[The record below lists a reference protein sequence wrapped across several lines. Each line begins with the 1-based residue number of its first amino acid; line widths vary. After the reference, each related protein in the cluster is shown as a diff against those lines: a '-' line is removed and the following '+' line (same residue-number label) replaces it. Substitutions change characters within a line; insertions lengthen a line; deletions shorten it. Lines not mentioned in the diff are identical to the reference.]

1 MAKIIS
7 VFYVVLLSLSLID
20 LSVAVRKPVGFY
32 KLSNG
37 KISIT
42 VTNWGATVQSVIVP
56 DKQGGHRGF
65 SDVIWTVL
73 EHVKDGSSPYIT
85 LYYRSFDGEQGF
97 PGDLDVFVTYA
108 LAGNSLSISM
118 KAKALSKATPV
129 NLAHHGYWNLGGHN
143 SGNILNNTIK
153 IYGSKITPVD
163 DELIPTGKFLSV
175 KGTPFDFL
183 EANTIGSRIG
193 ELSAGYDINYVID
206 GAEEQFKKVAEVY
219 DGKSGRFMELWADKP
234 GVQFYTGNMLGGEK
248 GKDGAVYGAHAGLC
262 LETQG
267 FPDAVNHPNFPSQ
280 IVNPGDEYKHFMLYN
295 GSSSSSSGAPGQSGD
310 EESGQWCVARPSVP
324 FKTLQEAMDYACG
337 EGGADWDDDGDDEDD
352 DGDDDDDDGGGEEE
366 TGWHG
371 RGDGM
376 VEKTG

>member
-7 VFYVVLLSLSLID
+7 IFFVVLLSFSLVD
-20 LSVAVRKPVGFY
+20 LSFADRKPVGFY

-37 KISIT
+37 EITIT
-42 VTNWGATVQSVIVP
+42 VTNWGATVHSVIVP
-56 DKQGGHRGF
+56 DKQGKLDDIVLGFETVGEYTNDKVYFGATPGRVANRIGGAQFKLNGKTYKTFPNEGKNTLHGGHRGF

-73 EHVKDGSSPYIT
+73 EHVKDGPSPYIT

-183 EANTIGSRIG
+183 EAKTIGSRIG
-193 ELSAGYDINYVID
+193 ELPAGYDINYVID

-219 DGKSGRFMELWADKP
+219 DGKSGRLMELWADKP

-248 GKDGAVYGAHAGLC
+248 GKEGAVYGAHAGLC

-267 FPDAVNHPNFPSQ
+267 FPDSVNHDNFPSQ
-280 IVNPGDEYKHFMLYN
+280 IVNPGDEYKHFMLYKF
-295 GSSSSSSGAPGQSGD
+295 ST
-310 EESGQWCVARPSVP
+310 V
-324 FKTLQEAMDYACG
+324 F
-337 EGGADWDDDGDDEDD
+337 
-352 DGDDDDDDGGGEEE
+352 
-366 TGWHG
+366 
-371 RGDGM
+371 
-376 VEKTG
+376 